1 MRRYQSLLALNVSV
15 FLLMVGVGM
24 IVALLPQRIMDL
36 SHSVAAVGYL
46 AAAFALSYVL
56 LQIPVGKLADMVG
69 CKLPLLVG
77 YGLCGIT
84 GLLYY
89 GADTT
94 TLIFLGR
101 FLQGIGEVPIWALAP
116 ALLSLQYAN
125 TKGRAIGIYNA
136 SFHLGLSVGPL
147 LGMLLRQLDMP
158 TNTAFLLYAGVSFV
172 GMVILYLFVEEPRS
186 AMVVNAVQV
195 DISNIWK
202 VVTNR
207 LTLVVLLGIALYGA
221 GYGVAVTLIPA
232 FLLAAKDFDQAAISI
247 FFSLFY
253 IAISLSQLLAGPFS
267 DKRGRQGFMAGGLA
281 LATIGLAWF
290 STLQQPWLDGALTLV
305 GLGLGLFCVA
315 SLAYLNEC
323 VSDAHKGTI
332 SGAYY
337 LFWGLGYFLG
347 PLATGAVGNL
357 IGLPIG
363 FYLLAGLLGLE
374 TLLLLVMWRN

>member
-1 MRRYQSLLALNVSV
+1 
-15 FLLMVGVGM
+15 
-24 IVALLPQRIMDL
+24 
-36 SHSVAAVGYL
+36 
-46 AAAFALSYVL
+46 
-56 LQIPVGKLADMVG
+56 
-69 CKLPLLVG
+69 
-77 YGLCGIT
+77 
-84 GLLYY
+84 
-89 GADTT
+89 
-94 TLIFLGR
+94 
-101 FLQGIGEVPIWALAP
+101 
-116 ALLSLQYAN
+116 
-125 TKGRAIGIYNA
+125 
-136 SFHLGLSVGPL
+136 
-147 LGMLLRQLDMP
+147 
-158 TNTAFLLYAGVSFV
+158 
-172 GMVILYLFVEEPRS
+172 MVILYLFVEEPRS

-232 FLLAAKDFDQAAISI
+232 FLLATKDFDQAAISI

-267 DKRGRQGFMAGGLA
+267 DKRGRQGFMAGGLI